1 MYLTGCCTDGKVFDC
16 KIVGKEFTPTHLS
29 VAASIGS
36 QTRAQSANITFSYI
50 IFSPA
55 KASFSSYGGMID
67 QESLQGSYHTNVRKI
82 IYKTDYF
89 LYGFS
94 MLTFDCSSG
103 QNVHTAIDGD
113 EVMTIDA

>member
-1 MYLTGCCTDGKVFDC
+1 MYLTGCCTDGKIFDC
-16 KIVGKEFTPTHLS
+16 KIVGKNFTPTHLS
-29 VAASIGS
+29 VAASVGS
-36 QTRAQSANITFSYI
+36 QAKPSSANITFSYI

-67 QESLQGSYHTNVRKI
+67 QSNLLGPYNTNVRKI

-94 MLTFDCSSG
+94 MLTFDCTHG
-103 QNVHTAIDGD
+103 QYLNTVIDGD
-113 EVMTIDA
+113 